1 MRVRVVPELGD
12 ERVALESRL
21 HDAALHAAAPAVY
34 ETHLSKT
41 SVVRG
46 ADVFLHSGRD
56 VTRAER
62 VEVELGLDR
71 NGVRQVF
78 HERHSAPA

>member
-1 MRVRVVPELGD
+1 MRVRVVPELSD
-12 ERVALESRL
+12 ERVAIERRL
-21 HDAALHAAAPAVY
+21 HDAPLDAAAPAVH
-34 ETHLSKT
+34 ETHFPKT

-46 ADVFLHSGRD
+46 ADVFLDNDRD

-71 NGVRQVF
+71 DGVRQVF
-78 HERHSAPA
+78 L

>member
-1 MRVRVVPELGD
+1 MRVGVVPELGD
-12 ERVALESRL
+12 ERVALEGRL
-21 HDAALHAAAPAVY
+21 HDAALDAAAPAVH

-46 ADVFLHSGRD
+46 TDVFIDNGRD

-71 NGVRQVF
+71 DRVRQLG
-78 HERHSAPA
+78 HGGAWR